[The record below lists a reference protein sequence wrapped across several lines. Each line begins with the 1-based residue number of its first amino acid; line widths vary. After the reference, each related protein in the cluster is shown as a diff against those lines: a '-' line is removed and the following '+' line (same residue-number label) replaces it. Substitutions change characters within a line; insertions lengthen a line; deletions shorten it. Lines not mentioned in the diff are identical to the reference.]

1 MSAIIE
7 ASQDRAR
14 TIAAVAPQIKLM
26 QPQDAVRWDEFVQRC
41 PQASFFHRAGWQ
53 RVIEQAFGHKTYFY
67 YAEVDGR
74 IEGVLPLAE
83 DSSPAAKDF
92 VERFRKTHPGRTPSS
107 EVSYN
112 YTIVHATAIAMK
124 LAGTTTDATAIRAQ
138 MDKAVKSLTTAS
150 NPGSLEGI
158 DDKGGTI
165 NDTRV
170 GVVENGKI
178 KEVKLSTLNAVK

>member
-14 TIAAVAPQIKLM
+14 TAGAGAPQIRLM
-26 QPQDAVRWDEFVQRC
+26 QPTDAARWDEFVLRC

-83 DSSPAAKDF
+83 IKSRLFGHSLGSLPFCVYGGPAA
-92 VERFRKTHPGRTPSS
+92 SS
-107 EVSYN
+107 E
-112 YTIVHATAIAMK
+112 AIADALVNFR
-124 LAGTTTDATAIRAQ
+124 LAPIAAPLI
-138 MDKAVKSLTTAS
+138 SLR
-150 NPGSLEGI
+150 E
-158 DDKGGTI
+158 
-165 NDTRV
+165 
-170 GVVENGKI
+170 
-178 KEVKLSTLNAVK
+178 